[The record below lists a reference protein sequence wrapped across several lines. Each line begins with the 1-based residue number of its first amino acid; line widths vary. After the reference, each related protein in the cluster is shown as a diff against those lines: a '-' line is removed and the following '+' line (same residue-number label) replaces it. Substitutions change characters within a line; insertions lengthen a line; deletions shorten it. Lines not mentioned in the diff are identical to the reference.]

1 MLRTPGVSVH
11 MGTEKD
17 KTRKRFCLP
26 AKVMNTVLLSKRAN
40 MREELGNKK
49 ATKFHLYPSYWEN
62 KFILTT
68 YSISPYSQPGW
79 ILQEKEHKGNL

>member
-26 AKVMNTVLLSKRAN
+26 AKVMNTVLLNKRAN
-40 MREELGNKK
+40 MGELGNIK

-62 KFILTT
+62 KFIPTT
-68 YSISPYSQPGW
+68 YLISPYSQPGW
-79 ILQEKEHKGNL
+79 TLQEEEHKGNL